1 MCAQNMYVCCMN
13 TGVMNE
19 QDELI
24 LRLYDELD
32 TLYKKIESLKRNME
46 LYESK
51 VTDQN
56 RTRG

>member
-1 MCAQNMYVCCMN
+1 MYVCCMN

-51 VTDQN
+51 VTD
-56 RTRG
+56 